1 MSTGLDSMTSRQ
13 VSIMNLLQKSGFVST
28 SELAESFSVSE
39 MTIRRDTRQLASG
52 GLVRVV
58 HGGVSLV
65 NPAGHNADFAA
76 RARIEA
82 EAKHSVAL
90 ACLGLVGSRDAI
102 IIDAGTTTFQIIN
115 EMPIAFEGTVI
126 TNSAPAIQR
135 CLQMTKA
142 RTICLGGELLLDS
155 QAFTGPMTRA
165 AVEGLRAQ
173 IAFIGVSG
181 VHENSFYIERDVER
195 PTKLALMEA
204 AEQVVVV
211 ATHDKINRSALVRLM
226 DFSSVDILVTDAP
239 PPADIRQ
246 ALRAAAVELIIAKS
260 PTGGAGRPN

>member
-1 MSTGLDSMTSRQ
+1 MSTDLDPMTKRQ
-13 VSIMNLLQKSGFVST
+13 IEILDQLQKRGFVST

-39 MTIRRDTRQLASG
+39 MTVRRDTRQLASRG
-52 GLVRVV
+52 VLRVV

-76 RARIEA
+76 RARLEA
-82 EAKHSVAL
+82 EAKHAVAV
-90 ACLGLVGSRDAI
+90 ACHDLVGTRDAI
-102 IIDAGTTTFQIIN
+102 IIDAGTTAFEIVN
-115 EMPIAFEGTVI
+115 EMPNSFEGTVI

-135 CLQMTKA
+135 CLQMTQA

-155 QAFTGPMTRA
+155 QAFTGPMTIA

-173 IAFIGVSG
+173 TAFIGVSG
-181 VHENSFYIERDVER
+181 VHDNSFYIERDVER
-195 PTKLALMEA
+195 PTKLALMDA
-204 AEQVVVV
+204 ATRVVVV

-239 PPADIRQ
+239 PPPEIQ
-246 ALRAAAVELIIAKS
+246 HALRVAAVELIIAQ
-260 PTGGAGRPN
+260 G